1 VWKERPVVVV
11 IGGPN
16 GAGKST
22 IAPLILRD
30 ALAVAEFVNADVVA
44 RGLSAF
50 DPESVAMAAGRAMLE
65 RLRDLARRR
74 QSFGFETTLST
85 RSFAPWLRKLSTD
98 GYRVIVV
105 YVWIPSPELSIQRIQ
120 DRIRAGGHFV
130 PDATVRRRFARS
142 LRNFFQLY
150 QPLATSWSMV
160 DNSHLSGPELIASGE
175 QSDVKSIGNPS
186 LWERLCEEYSDVE
199 H

>member
-1 VWKERPVVVV
+1 MWEDRPVVVV

-22 IAPLILRD
+22 IAPQILRD
-30 ALAVAEFVNADVVA
+30 ALEVAEFVNADVVA

-50 DPESVAMAAGRAMLE
+50 DPGSVAVAAGRVMLE
-65 RLRDLARRR
+65 RLQELAGRR

-85 RSFAPWLRKLSTD
+85 RSFAPWLRKLSAD

-130 PDATVRRRFARS
+130 PDATVRRRFTRS

-150 QPLATSWSMV
+150 QPLASSWSMV
-160 DNSHLSGPELIASGE
+160 DNSHLSGPNLIASGE
-175 QSDVKSIGNPS
+175 RSDVQSIGNPS

-199 H
+199 R